1 MQSLLDRLSVLH
13 PTAKRTTLRKM
24 IADRRVR
31 VNGRVAQ
38 RAADAVDESATIQ
51 ISNRPAPVAPVLER
65 LTIVYEDEDLLVVN
79 KPAGLLTSSGLHD
92 TRPTAL
98 AYVRAYLA
106 ADRTARVGLI
116 HRLDRDAFGL
126 LVFSKSTRAFQS
138 LKTQFFKHTVGRIYA
153 AVTAK
158 APDPRHGVLEKPLE
172 ERADGTVFVCRG
184 NRGQRAFT
192 HYKVIAEGPGGAL
205 LRVRL
210 ETGRKH
216 QIRVHLAD
224 AGWPIIGDP
233 LYGGAPSPAGMLLCA
248 IELELN
254 HPQRDERMKW
264 SLDIPEAFTEMIN
277 TPHDKVK
284 PA

>member
-1 MQSLLDRLSVLH
+1 MQPLLDRLAILH
-13 PTAKRTTLRKM
+13 PTAKRTTLRRM
-24 IADRRVR
+24 IAERRVR
-31 VNGRVAQ
+31 VNGRVAT
-38 RAADAVDESATIQ
+38 RANKPVEESAAIE
-51 ISNRPAPVAPVLER
+51 IGERPAAVAPEIEQ
-65 LTIVYEDEDLLVVN
+65 LTIIHEDQDLLVVS

-106 ADRTARVGLI
+106 QDRKARVGLI
-116 HRLDRDAFGL
+116 HRLDRDASGL

-153 AVTAK
+153 AVTTRV
-158 APDPRHGVLEKPLE
+158 PDPLHGVLEKPLE

-192 HYKVIAEGPGGAL
+192 HYKVIAQGPGGAL

-216 QIRVHLAD
+216 QIRVHLAN
-224 AGWPIIGDP
+224 AGWPIVGDP
-233 LYGGAPSPAGMLLCA
+233 LYGGAITPAGMLLCA
-248 IELELN
+248 IELEFA
-254 HPQRDERMKW
+254 HPQSDERIKW
-264 SLDIPEAFTEMIN
+264 SLDIPAAFTATVN
-277 TPHDKVK
+277 TPPQKMK
-284 PA
+284 